1 MPKDKNTFEN
11 AMSEL
16 EKVISSL
23 EKGEAPLDEAM
34 GLYVRGVELVKFCNS
49 KLDDAEKK
57 ISKLVENEHG
67 ELSVTQ
73 LDFDE

>member
-23 EKGEAPLDEAM
+23 EKGEEPLDEAM
-34 GLYVRGVELVKFCNS
+34 GLYQKGVELVKFCKS

-57 ISKLVENEHG
+57 ISKLVENEQG